1 MTVVELPFQAFVR
14 GGVGSHVRHAPRVTK
29 TWLSQNTRRVD
40 GMHFHSVF
48 QPESWFLARSVDRPY
63 CVSPHGG
70 YTMFRRRHRM
80 RSVLKRPLWYALE
93 RPMLKRASFI
103 HAISQNDAASVES
116 LVAGLDI
123 ALISHGAMSAPVALK
138 PTPQDGPWLYIG
150 RLDVDQKGLDALI
163 EGYAGAAE
171 RDNVPRL
178 IMRGPDFRGGRA
190 RIAQLIDRFG
200 LGDVVEIGGP
210 VVDQDKWR
218 LLDSASLFLHPSRNE
233 GMPGA
238 VVEALASGR
247 PVAVTPEVNLGS
259 VGAFGIGFDIAETT
273 PGAIGDTLSEAA
285 RAGND
290 LVAMGLRAKEFA
302 TERYSWNVAARRL
315 ADQYRRHFMQS

>member
-1 MTVVELPFQAFVR
+1 
-14 GGVGSHVRHAPRVTK
+14 
-29 TWLSQNTRRVD
+29 
-40 GMHFHSVF
+40 
-48 QPESWFLARSVDRPY
+48 
-63 CVSPHGG
+63 
-70 YTMFRRRHRM
+70 MFRRRHRM